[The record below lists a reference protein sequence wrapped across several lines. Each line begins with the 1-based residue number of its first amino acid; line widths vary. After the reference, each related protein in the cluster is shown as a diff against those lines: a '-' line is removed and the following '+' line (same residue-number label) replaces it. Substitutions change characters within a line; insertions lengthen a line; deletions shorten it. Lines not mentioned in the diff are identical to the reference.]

1 MMTTALIIIL
11 YTLLLLLAL
20 KRLRHN
26 WNELHPGRRNIMAIL
41 IIITS
46 LLFFSWL
53 LVSVL

>member
-1 MMTTALIIIL
+1 MTTALIIIL

-20 KRLRHN
+20 KRLRHS